1 MVQNQEEA
9 KLAPRGLV
17 GSLKLLW
24 NIKHLIPVVVLTTIR
39 YYTSAYHETWTLRT
53 ALVVAVGLHSASLQ
67 REERRAREDKSID
80 LVAETVAG
88 RKQLKFLEQAC
99 PQDGVLFEV
108 GWKVKKRR
116 LKGVLKEVDA
126 EETGDRE
133 VQGEWQAH
141 DSIDLKTPSSSGK
154 VLLYLHGGA
163 YCRLSRKTHRNLTFA
178 LSKGLQ
184 RSVLSVD
191 YRLSPEVKFP
201 CALHDAVSAYFYL
214 TEDLKIPVKNIV
226 VSGDSAGAN
235 LALALILYLRD
246 TSLLQLSGGILFS
259 PWIDLTAS
267 TSSWDINK
275 STDYLSMDRSDP
287 MFPPTLFLSGSNPED
302 IAHPYVSP
310 AISGDL
316 SNLPPL
322 LVQAGGGETL
332 RDESA
337 LFAQRAD
344 RAGNDIVH
352 EVYSGGVHVF
362 VAVME
367 DGIGKKGIENVVR
380 WEEGRF
386 ETKGRVASEGWK
398 DVRGTLQ
405 NERDRKI
412 GAAAGRKSIGDTRAR
427 ELFTFVETVEYAAP
441 IRLRKDS
448 HPAAVK
454 AVEENAKHQP
464 RKGLTKVIRA
474 RRT

>member
-1 MVQNQEEA
+1 MPFPPTSISQKVS
-9 KLAPRGLV
+9 GL
-17 GSLKLLW
+17 S
-24 NIKHLIPVVVLTTIR
+24 R
-39 YYTSAYHETWTLRT
+39 
-53 ALVVAVGLHSASLQ
+53 
-67 REERRAREDKSID
+67 D
-80 LVAETVAG
+80 
-88 RKQLKFLEQAC
+88 
-99 PQDGVLFEV
+99 
-108 GWKVKKRR
+108 
-116 LKGVLKEVDA
+116 
-126 EETGDRE
+126 
-133 VQGEWQAH
+133 
-141 DSIDLKTPSSSGK
+141 PSSS
-154 VLLYLHGGA
+154 VNSAANSY
-163 YCRLSRKTHRNLTFA
+163 N
-178 LSKGLQ
+178 
-184 RSVLSVD
+184 RS
-191 YRLSPEVKFP
+191 
-201 CALHDAVSAYFYL
+201 A
-214 TEDLKIPVKNIV
+214 DLEIPVENIV

-246 TSLLQLSGGILFS
+246 TSLSQLSGGILFS

-287 MFPPTLFLSGSNPED
+287 MFPPTLFLSDSNPED

-322 LVQAGGGETL
+322 LIQAGGGETL

-386 ETKGRVASEGWK
+386 ETEGPVTSEGWK
-398 DVRGTLQ
+398 DVTGTLQ
-405 NERDRKI
+405 NERDRRI
-412 GAAAGRKSIGDTRAR
+412 GPASGKKSIGDTRAR
-427 ELFTFVETVEYAAP
+427 ELFTFVETVEDAAP

-448 HPAAVK
+448 HPLAIK
-454 AVEENAKHQP
+454 TVEENSKHQP

-474 RRT
+474 KRT